1 MSGSTGRKV
10 WPESQTHGETMVL
23 EAIASGR
30 RLDEILELLIQTT
43 EQQYAGMIG
52 SILFLEG
59 PNLYARIS
67 IMKPLMVLRSARASA
82 LVGPRP
88 SVASRVSILIP
99 AERTLAI
106 SNEIAHKPRS
116 ASY

>member
-59 PNLYARIS
+59 PNLYARIPNS
-67 IMKPLMVLRSARASA
+67 LPDFYNEAID
-82 LVGPRP
+82 G
-88 SVASRVSILIP
+88 
-99 AERTLAI
+99 LAI
-106 SNEIAHKPRS
+106 GEGVGSCGTAAQRGEPGIDPDSSRAHFGNQ
-116 ASY
+116 